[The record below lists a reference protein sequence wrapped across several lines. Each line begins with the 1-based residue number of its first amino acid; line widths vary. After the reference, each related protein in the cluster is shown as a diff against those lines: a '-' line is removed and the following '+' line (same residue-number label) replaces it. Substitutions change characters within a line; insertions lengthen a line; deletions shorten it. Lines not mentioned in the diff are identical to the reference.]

1 MRPSST
7 TIWFALFAGLAL
19 VCLLLAGER
28 VAGIALHTLRL
39 SLSSAAI
46 AVPLGTLAAV
56 LLVKTNAPL
65 RGWMLAAF
73 AVLLFVPLYLH
84 AAAWQAALGVGGW
97 LTVDPVEGLA
107 KPWLDGWTGAI
118 WIHAMAAVPWV
129 VCIVAAALARVPAEL
144 EEAASLSVPAWRVV
158 WSITLPTVL
167 PAIAVATLWTM
178 VSIAAEMTV
187 TDFFQI
193 RTFAEEVYTSAAAG
207 GFQTNNPEADY
218 APWSPGP
225 LNVALVA
232 GVGLLTVLTTAALI
246 PVVELL
252 KVHDDV
258 AERTWQWQLGGA
270 RWLAAAIPALV
281 LGLVAVLP
289 LASLVYKAGLGTS
302 ATADGWQRVWSF
314 DKLQSELTAA
324 IGLHARELEQTVSL
338 GVGVAT
344 VAVVLGAAI
353 GWHLRLSSRL
363 PIFTLVGLA
372 FAISVPGPLLGL
384 FVIELLNHP
393 TDSWLSFLTRAY
405 DDTLLAPWLVQTAR
419 FTPAAALVMAAGY
432 ARVSSTLIDSARSD
446 GAGWLRILLLVA
458 LPLNALMLAVA
469 WLVVFA
475 LSTGELA
482 ATILVMP
489 PGPPTLT
496 VRLFALLHYGVE
508 DRVAAI
514 SIVFLAALSGV
525 AATTIWLARN
535 CRLRGRRAV

>member
-1 MRPSST
+1 MRSRSST
-7 TIWFALFAGLAL
+7 VWFALFAGL
-19 VCLLLAGER
+19 VVICLLLAGER
-28 VAGIALHTLRL
+28 VAGIALNTLRL

-97 LTVDPVEGLA
+97 MTVDPVEGLA
-107 KPWLDGWTGAI
+107 EPWLDGWTGAI

-129 VCIVAAALARVPAEL
+129 VCIVAVALARVPAEL
-144 EEAASLSVPAWRVV
+144 EESASLAAPAWRVV

-178 VSIAAEMTV
+178 VNVAAEMTV

-193 RTFAEEVYTSAAAG
+193 RTFAEEIYTSAAAG
-207 GFQTNNPEADY
+207 GFQTNNPAADY
-218 APWSPGP
+218 APWSPWP
-225 LNVALVA
+225 LNIGLVA
-232 GVGLLTVLTTAALI
+232 GVGLLAVLTTMALV

-252 KVHDDV
+252 RVNDDV
-258 AERTWQWQLGGA
+258 AERTWRWQLGGA
-270 RWLAAAIPALV
+270 KWLAAAAPALV

-289 LASLVYKAGLGTS
+289 LASLVYKAGLGTA
-302 ATADGWQRVWSF
+302 ATADGWERVWSF

-324 IGLHARELEQTVSL
+324 VGLHARELEQTMWL
-338 GVGVAT
+338 GLSVAT
-344 VAVVLGAAI
+344 AAVVLGTSI
-353 GWHLRLSSRL
+353 GWRLRLSRRL
-363 PIFTLVGLA
+363 PMVTLAGLA

-384 FVIELLNHP
+384 CVIELLNHP

-405 DDTLLAPWLVQTAR
+405 DDTLLAPWMVQTAR
-419 FTPAAALVMAAGY
+419 FTPAAALVMAAGF
-432 ARVSSTLIDSARSD
+432 ARVSSTLIESARSD
-446 GAGWLRILLLVA
+446 GAGWLQILLLVA
-458 LPLNALMLAVA
+458 LPVNAVMLAVA

-496 VRLFALLHYGVE
+496 IRLFALLHYGVE

-514 SIVFLAALSGV
+514 SIVFLAALSAV
-525 AATTIWLARN
+525 AAATVWLARN
-535 CRLRGRRAV
+535 CRRRGRGAV